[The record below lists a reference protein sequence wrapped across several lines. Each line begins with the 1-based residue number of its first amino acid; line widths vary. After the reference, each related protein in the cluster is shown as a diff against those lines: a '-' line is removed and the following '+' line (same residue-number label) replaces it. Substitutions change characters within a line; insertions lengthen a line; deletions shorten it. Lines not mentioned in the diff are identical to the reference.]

1 MKRPMIAII
10 ALSSFFLGFFS
21 GASAGTL
28 DATLTT
34 KSLNDQTAQLEIR
47 FAKPITDELL
57 MWAWK
62 LGFDQ
67 RISVP
72 VKATSPGV
80 YRFTAPMTEGVWRYY
95 MRVGPGQAG
104 YISRETFSVEKT
116 ETKTS
121 FAMYNQFEDTV
132 PTYIQPVGYAVW
144 AVLLVFAL
152 GLVTVV
158 LGRLSKRT
166 QAV

>member
-1 MKRPMIAII
+1 MKRLIVALI
-10 ALSSFFLGFFS
+10 ALSSLFS

-28 DATLTT
+28 DASLTT

-47 FAKPITDELL
+47 FAQPITDELL

-62 LGFDQ
+62 IGFNQ
-67 RISVP
+67 RLSLP

-104 YISRETFSVEKT
+104 YISRETLTVDKA
-116 ETKTS
+116 ETKINIS
-121 FAMYNQFEDTV
+121 LYNQFENTV

-144 AVLLVFAL
+144 AVLLILAL

-158 LGRLSKRT
+158 LSRLSKRT
-166 QAV
+166 QPV